1 MQLDRSYPSRCN
13 LLLAAL
19 PEQDLAL
26 LVPHFKEV
34 HLDQGALLQEQGERI
49 DHVYFPHDGIISL
62 LAVMRQ
68 GDAIET
74 ATIGYEGA
82 VGSFAGLGVRRSHTR
97 AIVQVKGAALRI
109 AASNFRKAAEESAI
123 VRQIIVRYGEMLL
136 IQVQQTAACNA
147 LHPVEARLSRW
158 LLQARD
164 RLESN
169 TIKLTHEFLS
179 QMLGVRR
186 TTVTVVA
193 NVLQQAGLI
202 RYHRGQIEI
211 VDRIGLEA
219 RACECYDAIRR
230 QIDEVTPVAQRA
242 P

>member
-1 MQLDRSYPSRCN
+1 VELDRSRASRRN
-13 LLLAAL
+13 LLLASL
-19 PEQDLAL
+19 PAKDIGLLAPYLKDVVLEQG
-26 LVPHFKEV
+26 VV
-34 HLDQGALLQEQGERI
+34 LQEQGERI
-49 DHVYFPHDGIISL
+49 DQVYFPHDGIVSL

-74 ATIGYEGA
+74 ATIGFEGA
-82 VGSFAGLGVRRSHTR
+82 VGSLAGFGSRRAHTR
-97 AIVQVKGAALRI
+97 AVVQVRGSAARI
-109 AASNFRKAAEESAI
+109 AASRFRRAAEESEAVCRI
-123 VRQIIVRYGEMLL
+123 VVRYGEMLL

-147 LHPVEARLSRW
+147 LHSVEARLSRW

-169 TIKLTHEFLS
+169 NIKLTHEFLS

-202 RYHRGQIEI
+202 RYHRGHIEI
-211 VDRIGLEA
+211 VDREGLEA
-219 RACECYDAIRR
+219 RACECYEAIRR
-230 QIDEVTPVAQRA
+230 HVEEVTPALG

>member
-1 MQLDRSYPSRCN
+1 VELDRSRTGRRN
-13 LLLAAL
+13 LLLASL
-19 PEQDLAL
+19 PAKDFAL
-26 LVPHFKEV
+26 LAPQLKDIVLE
-34 HLDQGALLQEQGERI
+34 QGAVLQEQGERI
-49 DHVYFPHDGIISL
+49 DQVYFPHDGIVSL

-82 VGSFAGLGVRRSHTR
+82 VGSFAGLGSRRAHTR
-97 AIVQVKGAALRI
+97 AVVQVSGSASRI
-109 AASNFRKAAEESAI
+109 AASRFRKVAEESEAVCRI
-123 VRQIIVRYGEMLL
+123 VVRYGEMLL

-169 TIKLTHEFLS
+169 NIKLTHEFLS

-193 NVLQQAGLI
+193 NMLQQAGLI
-202 RYHRGQIEI
+202 RYHRGHIEI
-211 VDRIGLEA
+211 VDQRGLES
-219 RACECYDAIRR
+219 RACECYEAIRR
-230 QIDEVTPVAQRA
+230 HIQEVTPAAGR
-242 P
+242 